1 MVLKNLSGTV
11 FRIAKVE
18 TDVGTAQ
25 VKPLKDRNGYE
36 VHLTLPPLLPTG
48 ILKSEIRVHT
58 THPKIG
64 LIKVPVFAVVT
75 K

>member
-1 MVLKNLSGTV
+1 MSSTN
-11 FRIAKVE
+11 FRITKVE
-18 TDVGTAQ
+18 ADVGTAQ
-25 VKPLKDRNGYE
+25 VKPLKDGNGYE

-48 ILKSEIRVHT
+48 ILKSEIRVQT

-64 LIKVPVFAVVT
+64 LIKVPVFAVVS

>member
-1 MVLKNLSGTV
+1 MSGKV
-11 FRIAKVE
+11 FRITKVE

-25 VKPLKDRNGYE
+25 VKPLKDGNGYE

-64 LIKVPVFAVVT
+64 LIKVPVFAVVS